1 MGEALETTT
10 DKFVGAFARPRDLG
24 RPFRADRFQSDFVI
38 GENARPGLCRPAH
51 FQAIAGIELDQ
62 RRVHREREYR
72 SQRHMRSG
80 DHPAGIFALSLGPV
94 RVVG

>member
-38 GENARPGLCRPAH
+38 GENARPAFAAPRIFRRLQGLNSTSA
-51 FQAIAGIELDQ
+51 ASIANVNIELNTICD
-62 RRVHREREYR
+62 
-72 SQRHMRSG
+72 
-80 DHPAGIFALSLGPV
+80 PAIIRPEFSRYPWV
-94 RVVG
+94 R